1 MCEDMYKIVKEEVER
16 VDCDSG
22 GFNAGG
28 LWKLKSKLRPKF
40 NDYPTAMMDNEGNI
54 VTSEEAIKKVTVD
67 HFKKVLENRP
77 MKDGLKKYQAEREE
91 LCYLRVSESRKNKTP
106 KWDIEDVKYVI
117 KHLKKKKS
125 RDSYGFS
132 NELFQMGGSDLFE
145 AVLNCMNNI
154 KDQQIFPKCLQDCN
168 VTCLYKSKG
177 SRKDLNNY
185 RGIFRV
191 NILRSILDRLIFNDE
206 YDNIDQNLT
215 DSNVGGRKGRNI
227 RDNIFVLNAVINSIK
242 AGKEEACDITL
253 YDVEKCFDALWAQEC
268 INTLYECGLNNDKL
282 GILYEETK
290 HANIAIKTAMG
301 ITERVDIENLI
312 MQGTVFGSIICTS
325 VIDKLAKIF
334 YQDKNLLYKYK
345 GVVEVPILGMV
356 DDVLNV
362 AKCSEQTVMSNSTVN
377 VFMEQNKL
385 KLAAS
390 KCSRIHIG
398 KSRDECHVV
407 KVHDEKMKNSESE
420 KYLGDFISHDGKH
433 DATMSNRIQR
443 AYSYLSEI
451 RALLTDMPFGKRRLQ
466 IGLML
471 RDAMFVNG
479 VLFNSEAWSSINH
492 KHIEE
497 IETIDRTLMRFL
509 VGAHAKTPSEILY
522 LETATIPLR
531 YTMSIR
537 RLMYHQSILSRSE
550 DELIKKVYEEQKLNP
565 LRGDWIEKLKE
576 DFLFIGEEFDEEN
589 AKKCTKTEYKKYIKE
604 KVRQNVFQKLKET
617 QGTHIKVSEIC
628 YNSFKMQDYM
638 NSHIL
643 TNHEVTLLFSLR
655 SRTVRSVKNNFGLKL
670 NCSMGC
676 QVTENQEHWLVCDQ
690 TKANQN
696 THIIYSDIYGSIQQ
710 QIEVVKLFSRLEEE
724 REELPDRG
732 APC

>member
-1 MCEDMYKIVKEEVER
+1 
-16 VDCDSG
+16 
-22 GFNAGG
+22 
-28 LWKLKSKLRPKF
+28 
-40 NDYPTAMMDNEGNI
+40 
-54 VTSEEAIKKVTVD
+54 
-67 HFKKVLENRP
+67 
-77 MKDGLKKYQAEREE
+77 
-91 LCYLRVSESRKNKTP
+91 
-106 KWDIEDVKYVI
+106 
-117 KHLKKKKS
+117 
-125 RDSYGFS
+125 
-132 NELFQMGGSDLFE
+132 
-145 AVLNCMNNI
+145 
-154 KDQQIFPKCLQDCN
+154 
-168 VTCLYKSKG
+168 
-177 SRKDLNNY
+177 
-185 RGIFRV
+185 
-191 NILRSILDRLIFNDE
+191 
-206 YDNIDQNLT
+206 
-215 DSNVGGRKGRNI
+215 
-227 RDNIFVLNAVINSIK
+227 
-242 AGKEEACDITL
+242 
-253 YDVEKCFDALWAQEC
+253 
-268 INTLYECGLNNDKL
+268 
-282 GILYEETK
+282 
-290 HANIAIKTAMG
+290 
-301 ITERVDIENLI
+301 
-312 MQGTVFGSIICTS
+312 
-325 VIDKLAKIF
+325 
-334 YQDKNLLYKYK
+334 
-345 GVVEVPILGMV
+345 
-356 DDVLNV
+356 
-362 AKCSEQTVMSNSTVN
+362 
-377 VFMEQNKL
+377 
-385 KLAAS
+385 
-390 KCSRIHIG
+390 
-398 KSRDECHVV
+398 
-407 KVHDEKMKNSESE
+407 MKNSESE

-479 VLFNSEAWSSINH
+479 VLFNSEAWSSINQ

-696 THIIYSDIYGSIQQ
+696 THTIYSDIYGSIQQ